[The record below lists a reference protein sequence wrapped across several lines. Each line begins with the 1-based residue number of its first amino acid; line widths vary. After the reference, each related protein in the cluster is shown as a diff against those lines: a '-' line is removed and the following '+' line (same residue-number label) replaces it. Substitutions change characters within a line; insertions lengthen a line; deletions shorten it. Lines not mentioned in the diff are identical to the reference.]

1 MILNL
6 LRGLAMALAIGC
18 AVVMVRM
25 GEPSSFWWWPW
36 SIFLYLWNISPVA
49 LGVIA
54 AGKVRREPFT
64 LMMMAYL
71 LVSALAVWICIEAV
85 AGDMFASIIFLF
97 LPVVEWG
104 ALIVLIMIA
113 SRIGWF
119 GAK

>member
-1 MILNL
+1 
-6 LRGLAMALAIGC
+6 
-18 AVVMVRM
+18 MVRM

-36 SIFLYLWNISPVA
+36 SIFLYLWNVSSLA

-54 AGKVRREPFT
+54 AGRVRRDPFT

-71 LVSALAVWICIEAV
+71 LVSAVAAWLCIEAV

-97 LPVVEWG
+97 LPVFEWG

>member
-1 MILNL
+1 MMPNL
-6 LRGLAMALAIGC
+6 LRGLAMVLAIAC

-36 SIFLYLWNISPVA
+36 SIFLYLWNVSSLA

-54 AGKVRREPFT
+54 AGRVRRDPFT

-71 LVSALAVWICIEAV
+71 LVSAVAAWLCIEAV

-97 LPVVEWG
+97 LPVFEWG
-104 ALIVLIMIA
+104 ALIVLIMIT